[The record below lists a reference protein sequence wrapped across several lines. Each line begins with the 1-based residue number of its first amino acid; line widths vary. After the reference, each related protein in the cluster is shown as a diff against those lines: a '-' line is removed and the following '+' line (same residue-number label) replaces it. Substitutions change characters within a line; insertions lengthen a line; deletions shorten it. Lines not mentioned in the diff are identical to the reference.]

1 MKNDTMQNR
10 LNLDLNRP
18 KISDEKLSMGSTRDK
33 YPVILDGG
41 RTVVYISDKSKETAI
56 RLKYELLKDNK
67 YPTRSPR
74 HHR

>member
-1 MKNDTMQNR
+1 MKNEAMQNR

-33 YPVILDGG
+33 YPVILDDG
-41 RTVVYISDKSKETAI
+41 RTVVFISDKSKETAI
-56 RLKYELLKDNK
+56 RLKYELLKDTK

-74 HHR
+74 HHP